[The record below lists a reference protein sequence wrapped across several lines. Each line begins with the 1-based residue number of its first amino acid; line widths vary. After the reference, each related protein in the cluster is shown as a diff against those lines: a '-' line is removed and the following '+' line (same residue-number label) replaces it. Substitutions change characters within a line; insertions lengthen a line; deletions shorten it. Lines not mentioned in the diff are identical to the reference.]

1 MKQSFILTPLV
12 AIFLVFFS
20 GCDKGLEPL
29 NEPSGFGGVIHY
41 KNWPGPDSLLELRI
55 AAFTEYPSDS
65 SGILAALL
73 SGRAVVYPQVG
84 GSVQGAL
91 IILGGDRRADTVRYD
106 FTTKGT
112 TLQVTAYNYVVMA
125 WRYGPNYFTD
135 WRPAGVYVVNPDT
148 FDPAP
153 VRVLL
158 HRITSGIDI
167 YVDFH
172 NLPPKP
178 WR

>member
-1 MKQSFILTPLV
+1 MKQSPLLIPLV
-12 AIFLVFFS
+12 ALFFVFVS

-29 NEPSGFGGVIHY
+29 NEPSGFSGVIHY

-55 AAFTEYPSDS
+55 AAFTEYPADS

-73 SGRAVVYPQVG
+73 SGKAVVYPQVTTG
-84 GSVQGAL
+84 VLGAL
-91 IILGGDRRADTVRYD
+91 KILGGDRLADTVHYD
-106 FTTKGT
+106 FTTQGT
-112 TLQVTAYNYVVMA
+112 TLQVATYSYVVVA
-125 WRYGPNYFTD
+125 WRYGPNFFVD
-135 WRPAGVYVVNPDT
+135 WRPAGVYAVNPDS
-148 FDPAP
+148 FIPAP
-153 VRVLL
+153 VRIVL
-158 HRITSGIDI
+158 HRITPDVDI